1 MTHRIF
7 KPIILF
13 HDHSYCSDPSG
24 VIHRIHIPYGDPHYT
39 PLIKKEKQ
47 KVESMLKLNGRVW
60 SDYIQSTRSSPH
72 LSPSSSSLSPKPTYY
87 TSPKTPPLKQHHKL
101 KGKFDK
107 TDRQHRTQLLLQ
119 QLGPDQHNN
128 NNNNNNSHFISN
140 NKSSLIIHPKEL
152 EEEEEDLEEEE
163 DEEDE
168 DCYES
173 DSTSSSSPT
182 PNTIATLHHSHNH
195 NNPKVN
201 HHITPTPNNNLKI
214 KRRRGNLPK
223 SVTAVLKQWLVEH
236 CRNPYPTETEKTGL
250 KNKTGLTLNQ
260 ISNWFINAR
269 RRLLPQI
276 LDTVMLQQTK
286 DTDIQPTNINNKKR
300 KRSRILSGHTPSPS
314 HYNPGIRSSDTS
326 MKRRRRYIKRV
337 L

>member
-1 MTHRIF
+1 MAHRVF

-24 VIHRIHIPYGDPHYT
+24 VIHRIHIPYGDSH
-39 PLIKKEKQ
+39 LIKKEKQ
-47 KVESMLKLNGRVW
+47 KVESMLKVNGRVW

-87 TSPKTPPLKQHHKL
+87 TSPQTPPQPHKQHKVI
-101 KGKFDK
+101 KGKTDK
-107 TDRQHRTQLLLQ
+107 TDRHRTQLLLQ

-128 NNNNNNSHFISN
+128 NNN
-140 NKSSLIIHPKEL
+140 KYIH
-152 EEEEEDLEEEE
+152 EEEEEEE
-163 DEEDE
+163 E

-173 DSTSSSSPT
+173 DSSTSSSPT
-182 PNTIATLHHSHNH
+182 PNTIHQSHTI
-195 NNPKVN
+195 
-201 HHITPTPNNNLKI
+201 ITNSTIKI

-276 LDTVMLQQTK
+276 LDTVLIQQTDEPVDK
-286 DTDIQPTNINNKKR
+286 NNNNSNNKKR
-300 KRSRILSGHTPSPS
+300 KRSRIVNHAD
-314 HYNPGIRSSDTS
+314 HFNPANARSSDTS
-326 MKRRRRYIKRV
+326 MKRRRRYIKRI
-337 L
+337 